1 MLQATDL
8 LKKSKILQ
16 SNLQPN
22 LQVNH
27 LNLLHNRGLTIL
39 PILKLDL
46 GILNHLQP
54 RQVPSKTSRPDKRT
68 ILTTSLDLKGRISN
82 HITLSN
88 MPPSR
93 KTHLPI
99 TLRQNNPSEVTPT
112 LAKEDLT
119 LIISLELSRITSSL
133 RRSLKHS
140 PSQDLSIQFNQCSQ
154 CSQCNLQNRRRKRQR
169 RELSTSCS
177 V

>member
-1 MLQATDL
+1 MLLATDL

-27 LNLLHNRGLTIL
+27 LNLLPSRDLTTL
-39 PILKLDL
+39 LILKLDL

-112 LAKEDLT
+112 LAKEGRTLT
-119 LIISLELSRITSSL
+119 ISLELSRITSSL

-140 PSQDLSIQFNQCSQ
+140 PSQDLSLQFNQ